1 MVFAG
6 LWQFNVKTIQT
17 PKTSMDLA
25 GLASSRGPRDVQTV
39 TYAMAREARRI
50 SFSLNYANYAGIFNH
65 RSMEEDKLF
74 VLDKCGAYGQKDIE
88 ILYRSELA
96 RLSGVGRVLARKSF
110 ETPRSDQ
117 FNIKKVGIQTNKPL
131 NWQHG
136 GYTCIDI
143 ICINRC
149 FIPVATKDKL
159 SILDVWGA
167 YGQKDIKI
175 LDRSEINK
183 PE

>member
-1 MVFAG
+1 MASTASMVFAG
-6 LWQFNVKTIQT
+6 LGQRNVKTIQT

-65 RSMEEDKLF
+65 RSME
-74 VLDKCGAYGQKDIE
+74 
-88 ILYRSELA
+88 
-96 RLSGVGRVLARKSF
+96 
-110 ETPRSDQ
+110 
-117 FNIKKVGIQTNKPL
+117 
-131 NWQHG
+131 
-136 GYTCIDI
+136 
-143 ICINRC
+143 
-149 FIPVATKDKL
+149 KDKL

-183 PE
+183 PARGLG

>member
-1 MVFAG
+1 M
-6 LWQFNVKTIQT
+6 
-17 PKTSMDLA
+17 
-25 GLASSRGPRDVQTV
+25 
-39 TYAMAREARRI
+39 
-50 SFSLNYANYAGIFNH
+50 
-65 RSMEEDKLF
+65 
-74 VLDKCGAYGQKDIE
+74 
-88 ILYRSELA
+88 
-96 RLSGVGRVLARKSF
+96 LARKSF

-143 ICINRC
+143 ICINRR

-183 PE
+183 PARGLG